1 MKKTIL
7 GIGIIILMLVIFVS
21 GCTDSDDSKDEESD
35 NGGTTGNTYTMTAK
49 EFNDDM
55 IMDKDWNTYETMD
68 YISLEGGDTLIIQ
81 DTIAEILYN
90 PVTDSTTVTF
100 EWIEG
105 EVTASLNLQF
115 EGNITGSYQVGY
127 EVKVTVKIK
136 HVTFTFEVGEMLI
149 DYDIEIFE
157 EQWTTQ
163 EDYVYSGGRSPLP
176 STSIEKIV

>member
-7 GIGIIILMLVIFVS
+7 GIGIVLLMLVMLIS
-21 GCTDSDDSKDEESD
+21 GCTDSDEESD

-55 IMDKDWNTYETMD
+55 TMD
-68 YISLEGGDTLIIQ
+68 TDGTTYVTHGYTSLEGGDTLIIQ
-81 DTIAEILYN
+81 DTITEILYDS
-90 PVTDSTTVTF
+90 VTDSTTVTF

-105 EVTASLNLQF
+105 EVPSSLNLPF
-115 EGNITGSYQVGY
+115 EGNITGSYQVGA

-136 HVTFTFEVGEMLI
+136 HVTFTLEVGEMSI

-157 EQWTTQ
+157 EQWITQ
-163 EDYVYSGGRSPLP
+163 EDYLTSGGRNALP